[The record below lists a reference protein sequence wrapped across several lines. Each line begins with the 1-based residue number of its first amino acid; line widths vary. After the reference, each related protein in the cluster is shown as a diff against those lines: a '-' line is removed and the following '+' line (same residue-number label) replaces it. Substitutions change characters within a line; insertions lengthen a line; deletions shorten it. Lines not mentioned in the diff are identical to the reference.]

1 MYHEM
6 SYEHDFTEMDRETAE
21 KREWLLN
28 ALPWVTPLEMEALSR
43 GEIFPETAFPGPWAE
58 YAELDAFVE
67 RFKRGKSRLV
77 PCRMHLEGFGISV
90 KLNLVDGTVYIVEDG
105 RDHEMS
111 ISGEVRFEFS
121 AKSEARRMSSSVDSG
136 RATLI
141 SSDSMQHLV
150 ISLEKVNALP
160 AL

>member
-6 SYEHDFTEMDRETAE
+6 GYDHDYTEMDRETAE
-21 KREWLLN
+21 KRDWLLN

-43 GEIFPETAFPGPWAE
+43 SEIFPEIAFPGIWAE
-58 YAELDAFVE
+58 YAELEAFVE

-77 PCRMHLEGFGISV
+77 PCRMLLEGFSISV
-90 KLNLVDGTVYIVEDG
+90 KLDLVGGTVYIVEDG
-105 RDHEMS
+105 SDHEMS

-121 AKSEARRMSSSVDSG
+121 RQSEARRMSSTVESG

-141 SSDSMQHLV
+141 SSQSMQHLV
-150 ISLEKVNALP
+150 SSLEKVNALP